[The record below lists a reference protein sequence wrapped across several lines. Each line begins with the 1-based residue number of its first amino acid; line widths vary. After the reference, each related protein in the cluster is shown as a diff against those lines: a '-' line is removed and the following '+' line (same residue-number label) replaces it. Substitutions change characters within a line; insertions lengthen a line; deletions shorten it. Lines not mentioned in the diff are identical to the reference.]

1 MSGRCEHF
9 TGLHPVA
16 PRTRGCEECIA
27 LGAKWTQLRV
37 CLSCGHVGC
46 CEDSP
51 HAHALAHFN
60 ATTHPLIVP
69 LEKRGNWSWCYV
81 HRRYFDALPGALARR
96 RSLVTRLAARL
107 RGRDAGGT

>member
-27 LGAKWTQLRV
+27 LGAKWTPQRV
-37 CLSCGHVGC
+37 CQYSGPGGCG
-46 CEDSP
+46 EDSP

-96 RSLVTRLAARL
+96 RSAAARLVDRL
-107 RGRDAGGT
+107 RGR